1 MGELGPYL
9 AVFILQLIYSG
20 MTLLS
25 KAAFNGGMKTSVFVF
40 YRQLIGA
47 IIMVPLFLI
56 FERKQAVPAI
66 FSFIT
71 IFKIFMLSLLGITLT
86 LNVNGIAL
94 AYTSAMLAAA
104 IVNCLP
110 ASTFFFAVMLRVE
123 KVNLR
128 TKSGISKIGSVLLC
142 MAGVAILAFYK
153 GPQLR
158 IARHLLSGYHHN
170 NQEHEYHES
179 YDKKWILGALL
190 LFLGTIMWSL
200 WLVLQAQLLKSYP
213 SKLKFITIQSLS
225 SAIQS
230 FVIAIAFERD
240 IEQWKLGWNMRLL
253 AVVYCGTLVT
263 AVAYYL
269 QALVI
274 DKKGPV
280 FPATWNPLSF
290 IIATIGSVLLLGE
303 PLCLGSVIGGILL
316 VLSLYT
322 VLWAKSKEGITQNS
336 LPIIQD
342 YNECANQVK
351 TEVPCIKPP
360 Q

>member
-1 MGELGPYL
+1 
-9 AVFILQLIYSG
+9 

-25 KAAFNGGMKTSVFVF
+25 KAVFNGGMKTSVFVF

-47 IIMVPLFLI
+47 IVMVPLALI
-56 FERKQAVPAI
+56 FERKQAVPVT
-66 FSFIT
+66 FSFMT

-86 LNVNGIAL
+86 LNVHGIAL
-94 AYTSAMLAAA
+94 SYTSAMLAAA

-110 ASTFFFAVMLRVE
+110 ASTFFFAVLLRVE

-153 GPQLR
+153 GPQLQVY
-158 IARHLLSGYHHN
+158 HLLSRYHHN
-170 NQEHEYHES
+170 NQQHEDHFS
-179 YDKKWILGALL
+179 YNKKWILGSLL
-190 LFLGTIMWSL
+190 LFLATIMWSL

-213 SKLKFITIQSLS
+213 SKLTFMSIQSLS

-230 FVIAIAFERD
+230 FFIAIAFERD

-303 PLCLGSVIGGILL
+303 PLCLGSVLGGILL

-322 VLWAKSKEGITQNS
+322 VLWAKSKEGVTNQNS
-336 LPIIQD
+336 LPIQA
-342 YNECANQVK
+342 YKECAGQVK
-351 TEVPCIKPP
+351 TDVACSKSP

>member
-1 MGELGPYL
+1 
-9 AVFILQLIYSG
+9 

-25 KAAFNGGMKTSVFVF
+25 KAVFNGGMKTSVFVF

-47 IIMVPLFLI
+47 IVMVPPLALI
-56 FERKQAVPAI
+56 FERKQAVPVT
-66 FSFIT
+66 FSFMT

-86 LNVNGIAL
+86 LNVHGIAL
-94 AYTSAMLAAA
+94 SYTSAMLAAA

-110 ASTFFFAVMLRVE
+110 ASTFFFAVLLRVE
-123 KVNLR
+123 KVNIR

-153 GPQLR
+153 GPQLQVY
-158 IARHLLSGYHHN
+158 HLLSRYHHN
-170 NQEHEYHES
+170 NQQHEDHFS
-179 YDKKWILGALL
+179 YNKKWILGSLL
-190 LFLGTIMWSL
+190 LFLATIMWSL

-213 SKLKFITIQSLS
+213 SKLTFMSIQSLS

-230 FVIAIAFERD
+230 FFIAIAFERD

-253 AVVYCGTLVT
+253 AVVYAAKNIGHGTLVT

-274 DKKGPV
+274 D
-280 FPATWNPLSF
+280 N
-290 IIATIGSVLLLGE
+290 VL
-303 PLCLGSVIGGILL
+303 GGILL

-322 VLWAKSKEGITQNS
+322 VLWAKSKDTHQNS
-336 LPIIQD
+336 LPIQA
-342 YNECANQVK
+342 YKECADQVK
-351 TEVPCIKPP
+351 TDVACSKSP